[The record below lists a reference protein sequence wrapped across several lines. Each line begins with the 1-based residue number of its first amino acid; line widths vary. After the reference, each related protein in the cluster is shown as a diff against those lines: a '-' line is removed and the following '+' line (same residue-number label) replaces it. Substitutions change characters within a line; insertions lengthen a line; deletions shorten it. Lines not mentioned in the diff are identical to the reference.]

1 MLRIMLPLQFISGLM
16 IDWGKSV
23 RSKSKWQSFWNLM
36 EKIQKEAGF
45 FENGFFSKGETKD

>member
-1 MLRIMLPLQFISGLM
+1 M